1 MQLVRWTAVGLG
13 VLRGVARDPPIM
25 VGESVHIMATAA
37 CSLEACRPVARCVG
51 VREVHMYESV
61 HLMLNAAWGASA
73 WFGA

>member
-1 MQLVRWTAVGLG
+1 
-13 VLRGVARDPPIM
+13 M